1 MRPAPHDQSSLTCR
15 VRHVDV
21 TDAESTMWDLLEPCQ
36 DGVRHFRRHVA
47 IGPYVVDFAC
57 VEARL
62 VVEIDRG
69 LHGAGRD
76 YESVRTR
83 FLERQGFAVLR
94 FWSNDVVV
102 RGEAVR
108 DTIRARLLLQ

>member
-1 MRPAPHDQSSLTCR
+1 MRPAPNDQSSLNSR

-21 TDAESTMWDLLEPCQ
+21 TDAESALWELLEPCRFGDRQ
-36 DGVRHFRRHVA
+36 FHRRVA
-47 IGPYVVDFAC
+47 LGPYVVDFAC

-69 LHGAGRD
+69 LHGEARS
-76 YESVRTR
+76 YESARTR
-83 FLERQGFAVLR
+83 FLERQGFSVLR
-94 FWSNDVVV
+94 FWSNDVVI

-108 DTIRARLLLQ
+108 DTIRARLLQ

>member
-1 MRPAPHDQSSLTCR
+1 MRPVPNDQMSLTSR

-21 TDAESTMWDLLEPCQ
+21 TDAESTLWDLLEPCQ
-36 DGVRHFRRHVA
+36 FGDRRFCRRVA

-57 VEARL
+57 IEARL
-62 VVEIDRG
+62 VVEVDRG
-69 LHGAGRD
+69 LHGTGRN

-83 FLERQGFAVLR
+83 FLERQGFSVLR

-102 RGEAVR
+102 RAEAVR
-108 DTIRARLLLQ
+108 DTIRARLLQ

>member
-1 MRPAPHDQSSLTCR
+1 MRPVPNDQLSLTSR
-15 VRHVDV
+15 VLHVDV
-21 TDAESTMWDLLEPCQ
+21 MDAELTLWELLEPCVCG
-36 DGVRHFRRHVA
+36 DRRFSRHVA
-47 IGPYVVDFAC
+47 IGPYIVDFVC

-62 VVEIDRG
+62 VVEVDRG
-69 LHGAGRD
+69 LHGTGRN

-83 FLERQGFAVLR
+83 FLERQGFSVLR

-108 DTIRARLLLQ
+108 DTIRARLLQ

>member
-1 MRPAPHDQSSLTCR
+1 MRPVPNDQLSLTSR

-21 TDAESTMWDLLEPCQ
+21 TDAESTLWDLLEPCVCG
-36 DGVRHFRRHVA
+36 DRRFMRRIV
-47 IGPYVVDFAC
+47 IGPYIVDFAC
-57 VEARL
+57 FEARL

-69 LHGAGRD
+69 LHGSGRN

-83 FLERQGFAVLR
+83 FLERQGFSVLR
-94 FWSNDVVV
+94 FWSNDVVA

-108 DTIRARLLLQ
+108 DTIRARLLQ

>member
-1 MRPAPHDQSSLTCR
+1 MRPAPNDHPSPTSR

-21 TDAESTMWDLLEPCQ
+21 KDAEQALWQLLDPRRSG
-36 DGVRHFRRHVA
+36 DRRFRRRVA

-69 LHGAGRD
+69 LPAGGRD
-76 YESVRTR
+76 YKSVRTR
-83 FLERQGFAVLR
+83 FLERQGFSVLR
-94 FWSNDVVV
+94 FWANDVVA
-102 RGEAVR
+102 RAPAVR
-108 DTIRARLLLQ
+108 DTIHARLLQ